1 MLDPADYGV
10 PSHTVKEKSTE
21 VVFQRFTDGG
31 APEVRRDAPIIEGA
45 GLVRLSKLVGELGLL
60 SRREAD
66 NVLKM
71 GDRSKT
77 RIFLNG
83 VDVTGR
89 GVGYKVERGTAGDVK
104 VGRLKRGGGGDMEG
118 VLNPGA
124 LTLDEGYGDWE
135 SRRRET
141 IVINKPLGYVTGA
154 MEPAPRRSTW
164 TVKTDVDSRGRE
176 YHAYK
181 PLFSLISG
189 ESYYHGKTHEE
200 RPSEGMVK
208 RMLAASNGKG
218 MAPAGRL
225 DINSS
230 GLVIFTRDG
239 VMARKLV
246 GEGSE
251 IEKEVRNEGWGG
263 GDLRGGGGDLR
274 DERLQIHKTS

>member
-1 MLDPADYGV
+1 
-10 PSHTVKEKSTE
+10 
-21 VVFQRFTDGG
+21 
-31 APEVRRDAPIIEGA
+31 
-45 GLVRLSKLVGELGLL
+45 
-60 SRREAD
+60 
-66 NVLKM
+66 
-71 GDRSKT
+71 
-77 RIFLNG
+77 
-83 VDVTGR
+83 
-89 GVGYKVERGTAGDVK
+89 
-104 VGRLKRGGGGDMEG
+104 
-118 VLNPGA
+118 
-124 LTLDEGYGDWE
+124 
-135 SRRRET
+135 
-141 IVINKPLGYVTGA
+141 
-154 MEPAPRRSTW
+154 MEPATRRSTW

-246 GEGSE
+246 GEGSV
-251 IEKEVRNEGWGG
+251 IIMGCASGRPLGMLGDRGRGTGGGWGG
-263 GDLRGGGGDLR
+263 ERRGGRREGRGQR
-274 DERLQIHKTS
+274 SETKGRTIYETMTGSIRCQ